1 MYDKILFLHEYLSQ
15 TVLVSILR
23 EAAWFL
29 DIKILSFLY
38 YKALFNY
45 VIVVDLVKL

>member
-1 MYDKILFLHEYLSQ
+1 MYDKILFSHEYLSQ
-15 TVLVSILR
+15 TVLVSILM

-45 VIVVDLVKL
+45 GIVVD